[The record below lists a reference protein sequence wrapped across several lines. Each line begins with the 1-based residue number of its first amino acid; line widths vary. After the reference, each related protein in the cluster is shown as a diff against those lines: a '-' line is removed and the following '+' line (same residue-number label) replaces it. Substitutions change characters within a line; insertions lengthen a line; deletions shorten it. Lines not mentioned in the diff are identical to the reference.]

1 MKFTLAWLKS
11 HRETPRSRDEIA
23 AKLTAIGLEVE
34 GITDPAAVFSPFVVA
49 EVKKAEPHPNADK
62 LRVCEVFTG
71 TETFQ
76 VVCGA
81 PNARAGMKGVFAPVG
96 STVPGINLLLKAA
109 TIRGVASNGM
119 LCSEIGRASGR
130 ERVGQYV

>member
-11 HRETPRSRDEIA
+11 HLETTASLDEIA

-34 GITDPAAVFSPFVVA
+34 GITDPAAVFAPFVVA

-62 LRVCEVFTG
+62 LRVCEVFTS

-76 VVCGA
+76 V
-81 PNARAGMKGVFAPVG
+81 R
-96 STVPGINLLLKAA
+96 
-109 TIRGVASNGM
+109 
-119 LCSEIGRASGR
+119 SEER
-130 ERVGQYV
+130 RVGKECVSTCRSRGSPYH

>member
-11 HRETPRSRDEIA
+11 HLETTASLDEIA

-34 GITDPAAVFSPFVVA
+34 GITDPAAVFAPFVVA

-96 STVPGINLLLKAA
+96 STVPGINLQ
-109 TIRGVASNGM
+109 
-119 LCSEIGRASGR
+119 IGRAH
-130 ERVGQYV
+130 V